1 MIWLTWRQ
9 FRTQAVT
16 SLAALAAFA
25 ILLGATGPHLASM
38 YASSGITACHG
49 QGCNRPAS
57 NFLDLAGGFDTVVF
71 MLGIAGVIL
80 APAVIGV
87 FWGAPLI
94 ARELETGTF
103 RLVWT
108 QSITRARWVASKL
121 ALPGLAAI
129 AVTEGLSLMY
139 GWWAAPIGE
148 AARLAVGTNFPLG
161 MGPFSLLAFDAHGIV
176 PIGYAAFGFTLGV
189 TAGVLFRRALP
200 AMAVT
205 LAIFAAVQVAM
216 PLAIRPN
223 LFPPAH
229 LTQSL
234 AENFSGQQSAGAGG
248 HFAFALD
255 SIDSEPGA
263 WIFSSGAVNAAGQPV
278 SVMPAACV
286 QVGASTGDPMPCLA
300 SHGIAIAVTY
310 QPTTR
315 YWPIQRAESG
325 IYLALALALAG
336 FCYWRL
342 GRRLPLFCS
351 PWSRPAHQAS
361 PVGTPPLRSGSPR
374 PA

>member
-1 MIWLTWRQ
+1 MTWLTWRQ
-9 FRTQAVT
+9 FRPQAVT

-25 ILLGATGPHLASM
+25 ILLGATGPHLASL

-49 QGCNRPAS
+49 QGCDRPAS
-57 NFLDLAGGFDTVVF
+57 TFLGLVSGTYTVVF

-94 ARELETGTF
+94 AREFETGTF
-103 RLVWT
+103 RMVWT

-139 GWWAAPIGE
+139 GWWAAPIGQ
-148 AARLAVGTNFPLG
+148 AARLAPGISFPLG
-161 MGPFSLLAFDAHGIV
+161 MGPFSLLAFDAHGVV

-216 PLAIRPN
+216 PLAVRPHM
-223 LFPPAH
+223 FPPAH
-229 LTQSL
+229 VTQSL
-234 AENFSGQQSAGAGG
+234 AQNFSGQQSAAPGG
-248 HFAFALD
+248 EFSFTLD
-255 SIDSEPGA
+255 YLDSEPGA
-263 WIFSSGAVNAAGQPV
+263 WIFSSGAVNATGRPV

-286 QVGASTGDPMPCLA
+286 HAAGMTGDPMQCLA
-300 SHGIAIAVTY
+300 SHGIGIAVSY
-310 QPTTR
+310 QPTSR
-315 YWPIQRAESG
+315 YWPIQWAETG
-325 IYLALALALAG
+325 IYLALALAMAG

-342 GRRLPLFCS
+342 GRRLP
-351 PWSRPAHQAS
+351 
-361 PVGTPPLRSGSPR
+361 
-374 PA
+374 

>member
-1 MIWLTWRQ
+1 MTWLTWRQ
-9 FRTQAVT
+9 FRPQAVT
-16 SLAALAAFA
+16 SLAALAVFA

-38 YASSGITACHG
+38 YASSGVTACRG
-49 QGCNRPAS
+49 QGCDQAAS
-57 NFLDLAGGFDTVVF
+57 NFLNLASGIYTVVF
-71 MLGIAGVIL
+71 MLGTAAVIL
-80 APAVIGV
+80 APAVIGI

-94 ARELETGTF
+94 AREFETGTF
-103 RLVWT
+103 RMVWT

-139 GWWAAPIGE
+139 GWWAAPIGQ
-148 AARLAVGTNFPLG
+148 AARLAAGSNFPLG

-189 TAGVLFRRALP
+189 TAGILFRRALP

-223 LFPPAH
+223 LFPPSH
-229 LTQSL
+229 MTQSL
-234 AENFSGQQSAGAGG
+234 AENFSGQQSVDPGG
-248 HFAFALD
+248 RFTFTLD
-255 SIDSEPGA
+255 YLDSEPGA
-263 WIFSSGAVNAAGQPV
+263 WIFSSGAVNAAGRPV

-286 QVGASTGDPMPCLA
+286 HATDSSGNRDPMQCLA
-300 SHGIAIAVTY
+300 SHGIGIAVSY
-310 QPTTR
+310 EPTSR
-315 YWPIQRAESG
+315 YWPIQWTEAG

-336 FCYWRL
+336 FGYWRV
-342 GRRLPLFCS
+342 GRRLP
-351 PWSRPAHQAS
+351 
-361 PVGTPPLRSGSPR
+361 
-374 PA
+374 

>member
-9 FRTQAVT
+9 FRPQAVT

-25 ILLGATGPHLASM
+25 ILFGATGPHLASM

-49 QGCNRPAS
+49 QGCNRPAGQ
-57 NFLDLAGGFDTVVF
+57 FLSLASGIYTVVF

-94 ARELETGTF
+94 AREFETGTF
-103 RLVWT
+103 RMVWT
-108 QSITRARWVASKL
+108 QSISRAWWVASKL

-139 GWWAAPIGE
+139 GWWAAPIGQ
-148 AARLAVGTNFPLG
+148 AARLATGTSFPLG
-161 MGPFSLLAFDAHGIV
+161 MGPFGLLAFDAHGVV

-189 TAGVLFRRALP
+189 TAGVLLRRALP

-229 LTQSL
+229 MTQSL
-234 AENFSGQQSAGAGG
+234 AENFSGQQSVGPGG
-248 HFAFALD
+248 QFTFNLD
-255 SIDSEPGA
+255 NIDSEPGA
-263 WIFSSGAVNAAGQPV
+263 WIFSSEAVNAAGRPV

-286 QVGASTGDPMPCLA
+286 HPAASTGDPTPCLA
-300 SHGIAIAVTY
+300 SHGIGIAVTY
-310 QPTTR
+310 QSTSR
-315 YWPIQRAESG
+315 YWAIQWTETG

-342 GRRLPLFCS
+342 GRRLP
-351 PWSRPAHQAS
+351 
-361 PVGTPPLRSGSPR
+361 
-374 PA
+374 

>member
-9 FRTQAVT
+9 FRSQAVT

-25 ILLGATGPHLASM
+25 ILLGATGPHLASL
-38 YASSGITACHG
+38 YAASGVS
-49 QGCNRPAS
+49 GCRSVGGCEGLAG
-57 NFLDLAGGFDTVVF
+57 NFLDSVSGIYSVVF
-71 MLGIAGVIL
+71 TLGIAGVIV

-94 ARELETGTF
+94 AREFETGTF
-103 RLVWT
+103 RLAWT
-108 QSITRARWVASKL
+108 QSITRARWMASKL

-139 GWWAAPIGE
+139 GWWAAPIGQ
-148 AARLAVGTNFPLG
+148 AARLAAGSNFPLG
-161 MGPFSLLAFDAHGIV
+161 MSPFSLPAFDAHGV
-176 PIGYAAFGFTLGV
+176 APIGYAAFGFALGV

-216 PLAIRPN
+216 PLAIRPY
-223 LFPPAH
+223 LFPAAH
-229 LTQSL
+229 ATQSL
-234 AENFSGQQSAGAGG
+234 AANFSGQQSVNPGG
-248 HFAFALD
+248 EFTFTLD
-255 SIDSEPGA
+255 HIDSEPGA

-286 QVGASTGDPMPCLA
+286 HAGNRDPTQCLA
-300 SHGIAIAVTY
+300 SHGIKIAVTY
-310 QPTTR
+310 LPTSR
-315 YWPIQRAESG
+315 FWPIQWTETG
-325 IYLALALALAG
+325 IFLALALVLAG

-342 GRRLPLFCS
+342 GRRLP
-351 PWSRPAHQAS
+351 
-361 PVGTPPLRSGSPR
+361 
-374 PA
+374 

>member
-9 FRTQAVT
+9 FRSQAVI

-38 YASSGITACHG
+38 YASSGITTCHG
-49 QGCNRPAS
+49 QGCEGLAN
-57 NFLDLAGGFDTVVF
+57 NFLGLVSGIYSVVF
-71 MLGIAGVIL
+71 TLGIAGVIV

-94 ARELETGTF
+94 AREFETGTF
-103 RLVWT
+103 RLAWT
-108 QSITRARWVASKL
+108 QSITRARWMASKL

-139 GWWAAPIGE
+139 GWWAAPIGQ
-148 AARLAVGTNFPLG
+148 AARLAAGSNFPLG
-161 MGPFSLLAFDAHGIV
+161 MSPFSLPAFDAHGV
-176 PIGYAAFGFTLGV
+176 APIGYAAFGFALGV

-216 PLAIRPN
+216 PLAIRPY
-223 LFPPAH
+223 LFPAAH
-229 LTQSL
+229 ATQSL
-234 AENFSGQQSAGAGG
+234 AANFSGQQSVNPGG
-248 HFAFALD
+248 EFTFTLD
-255 SIDSEPGA
+255 HIDSEPGA

-286 QVGASTGDPMPCLA
+286 HAGNRDPTQCLA
-300 SHGIAIAVTY
+300 SHGIKIAVTY
-310 QPTTR
+310 LPTSR
-315 YWPIQRAESG
+315 FWPIQWTETG
-325 IYLALALALAG
+325 IFLALALVLAG

-342 GRRLPLFCS
+342 GRRLP
-351 PWSRPAHQAS
+351 
-361 PVGTPPLRSGSPR
+361 
-374 PA
+374 